1 MNPIAFRQ
9 AMPSDRSMLER
20 LLAAYRVAQDRPP
33 QPERIAGALRAA
45 LAGDPFV
52 RIWLVQQASHTVGY
66 LTVTLGFSIDAGGR
80 HAFIDEIFLEEA
92 VRGRGIATQVMR
104 FAEAECRK
112 LGVLCVRVEVA
123 REDTRARTAYQRLGF
138 QDHQRSIMSKSLL

>member
-20 LLAAYRVAQDRPP
+20 LLAAYRIAHGRPP

-52 RIWLVQQASHTVGY
+52 RIWLVQQAGQTVGY
-66 LTVTLGFSIDAGGR
+66 VTVTLGFSIEAGGR
-80 HAFIDEIFLEEA
+80 DAVIDELFVEQA

-112 LGVLCVRVEVA
+112 LGVLCVHVEVA
-123 REDTRARTAYQRLGF
+123 REDARARTAYQRLGF
-138 QDHQRSIMSKSLL
+138 QEHPRSIMSKSLL